1 MANVARPGS
10 ATRPTY
16 EDNFLHWRP
25 DRNFRLGYVGALC
38 RGGGVQKGAAHDG
51 LSTSD
56 APKSSME
63 IMESYFNADVE
74 TVPQPM
80 LEIQKVISLLALK
93 MFTS

>member
-1 MANVARPGS
+1 
-10 ATRPTY
+10 
-16 EDNFLHWRP
+16 
-25 DRNFRLGYVGALC
+25 
-38 RGGGVQKGAAHDG
+38 
-51 LSTSD
+51 
-56 APKSSME
+56 ME